1 MENLENLDSQE
12 CIFLHSGKKIILCSS
27 LLIYPVYN
35 KIISCAPQQFF
46 DSSTV
51 INNKNSNQV
60 SYDHR
65 SYKRKLSNC
74 VKKPEK
80 VRTSTGF
87 EPVTSRYRCD
97 TLTN

>member
-1 MENLENLDSQE
+1 M
-12 CIFLHSGKKIILCSS
+12 FHILNCGYE
-27 LLIYPVYN
+27 I
-35 KIISCAPQQFF
+35 K
-46 DSSTV
+46 
-51 INNKNSNQV
+51 

-65 SYKRKLSNC
+65 SDERNLSNC

-97 TLTN
+97 ALTNYEAMSYEAPLKS

>member
-1 MENLENLDSQE
+1 MNGFGN
-12 CIFLHSGKKIILCSS
+12 ITKKC
-27 LLIYPVYN
+27 N
-35 KIISCAPQQFF
+35 K
-46 DSSTV
+46 
-51 INNKNSNQV
+51 QV

-65 SYKRKLSNC
+65 SCERNLSSC

-97 TLTN
+97 ALTSNVTTVH